1 MLLEIEG
8 TAHTGK
14 TTLTNALRKAPWVY
28 DAKKHNWFDTDQVI
42 RLRNH
47 FVPLAVD
54 GWVHISDRGHA
65 SEWVYANLYNR
76 RVSYTATEFWRLD
89 MELGKAGTR
98 IIYLSQPHEILRA
111 RYKETGRRPEG
122 DLDELDGLWEQFLLD
137 TYCKVLR
144 VDHRFTTEE
153 IVKSIQR
160 YVIEEDD

>member
-14 TTLTNALRKAPWVY
+14 TTLANALRKAAFVK
-28 DAKKHNWFDTDQVI
+28 DAKKHNWFDTDQVK

-47 FVPLAVD
+47 FVPLAED
-54 GWVHISDRGHA
+54 SWVHVSDRGHA

-76 RVSYTATEFWRLD
+76 RTVYTQTEFWQLD

-98 IIYLSQPHEILRA
+98 IVYLSQPHDILIQ
-111 RYKETGRRPEG
+111 RYMKTGRRPEG
-122 DLDELDGLWEQFLLD
+122 DLDELEGLWEQFLLD

-144 VDHRFTTEE
+144 VDYRFTTEE

-160 YVIEEDD
+160 YVMEAE

>member
-14 TTLTNALRKAPWVY
+14 TTLTDALRKAPFVK
-28 DAKKHNWFDTDQVI
+28 DAKKHNWFDSDQVI

-54 GWVHISDRGHA
+54 SWVHVSDRGHA

-76 RVSYTATEFWRLD
+76 RTSYTQTEFWQLD
-89 MELGKAGTR
+89 MELGKAGTH
-98 IIYLSQPHEILRA
+98 IIYLTQPHDILIQ
-111 RYKETGRRPEG
+111 RYMDTGRRPEG
-122 DLDELDGLWEQFLLD
+122 DLDELEGLWEQFLLD

-144 VDHRFTTEE
+144 IDYRFTTEE

-160 YVIEEDD
+160 YLREVE

>member
-14 TTLTNALRKAPWVY
+14 TTLTSALRKMPFVK

-54 GWVHISDRGHA
+54 NWVHVSDRGHA

-76 RVSYTATEFWRLD
+76 RTCYTATEFWQLD
-89 MELGKAGTR
+89 MELGKAGTH

-122 DLDELDGLWEQFLLD
+122 DLSELDGLWEQFLLD

-144 VDHRFTTEE
+144 VDHRFTTDE
-153 IVKSIQR
+153 IVKSIRR
-160 YVIEEDD
+160 YVMEAE

>member
-14 TTLTNALRKAPWVY
+14 TTLTTVLRDEPWVK
-28 DAKKHNWFDTDQVI
+28 DAKKHNWFPEDQVI

-54 GWVHISDRGHA
+54 NWVHVSDRGHA

-76 RVSYTATEFWRLD
+76 KVTYTATEFWQLD
-89 MELGKAGTR
+89 MELGKAGTT
-98 IIYLSQPHEILRA
+98 IVYLSQPYGILFE
-111 RYKETGRRPEG
+111 RYAKTGRRAEG
-122 DLDELDGLWEQFLLD
+122 DLVELDALWEQFLLD

-144 VDHRFTTEE
+144 VDYRFTLDEV
-153 IVKSIQR
+153 VKSIKR
-160 YVIEEDD
+160 YITEVE

>member
-14 TTLTNALRKAPWVY
+14 TTLTSALRKAGFVK
-28 DAKKHNWFDTDQVI
+28 DAKKHNWFETDQVI

-54 GWVHISDRGHA
+54 DWVHVSDRGHA

-76 RVSYTATEFWRLD
+76 RTSYTQTEFWQLD
-89 MELGKAGTR
+89 MELGQAGAH
-98 IIYLSQPHEILRA
+98 IIYLTQPHDILIQ
-111 RYKETGRRPEG
+111 RYMKTGRRPEG
-122 DLDELDGLWEQFLLD
+122 DLDELEGLWEQFLLD

-144 VDHRFTTEE
+144 VDYRFTTEE
-153 IVKSIQR
+153 IVKSICR
-160 YVIEEDD
+160 YVMEAE